1 MLETSARL
9 LRLLSLLQSRRDW
22 TGAELAARLEVTPRT
37 IRKDMDRLRELGY
50 PVAARPGVDG
60 GYRLGTGGA
69 LPPLLLDDD
78 EAVAVAVGLR
88 TAASGSVLG
97 IEETSLRALTKLQQI
112 LPSRLRHRVSAFQ
125 NALPVPMRGP
135 RVGADTLIA
144 IAAACRDHERL
155 RFDYRTHSG
164 ASSRRVVE
172 PYRLVNHRQRW
183 YLLAWDLDRG
193 DWRTFRAD
201 RMDPRPP
208 AGPRFIPRPLPPDAE
223 IASYVERGIGSA
235 TWRFRARVIVHAPAA
250 HVRARIPIPIDIEEL
265 GDNRCAFEPGSDHP
279 EMLAL
284 YLGLLD
290 ADFDIV
296 DSPDLVA
303 ALRTLIDRYQRAVGT
318 AGRATA
324 RDRADRPRPC

>member
-135 RVGADTLIA
+135 RVGADTLTA

-155 RFDYRTHSG
+155 RFDYRSHSG

-193 DWRTFRAD
+193 DWRTFRVD
-201 RMDPRPP
+201 RTDPRPP

-303 ALRTLIDRYQRAVGT
+303 ALRTLIDRYQRAVST
-318 AGRATA
+318 AG
-324 RDRADRPRPC
+324 